1 MRPRGIAILAAVLA
15 LVPAAASAHP
25 EFQAWSQTTSERFV
39 NCAMCHAHPDGPEG
53 MKAGQI
59 GSLTAE
65 QLRLLNGARGAFEP
79 GGDVRSPILNEFG
92 NSILSR
98 LGRREVIAL
107 RPHPADLA
115 PKLDPLS
122 DIDGDGLPDEREYR
136 EGTDPLDAQS
146 GNPWALFRINLVR
159 QRFHILMVA
168 LATICG
174 LYGLHNLLHG
184 LHRLAGRPA
193 RKAIR

>member
-1 MRPRGIAILAAVLA
+1 MRPRGFLLAGALLA
-15 LVPAAASAHP
+15 LAPGAAFAHP
-25 EFQAWSQTTSERFV
+25 EFQAWSQTVSGRFV

-59 GSLTAE
+59 GSLTAA
-65 QLRLLNGARGAFEP
+65 QLRLLNEARGAFEP
-79 GGDVRSPILNEFG
+79 GGDVHSPILNEFG
-92 NSILSR
+92 NSIMSQ

-159 QRFHILMVA
+159 QRFHILMIA

-174 LYGLHNLLHG
+174 LYGLHNLLRG
-184 LHRLAGRPA
+184 LHRLAARPA
-193 RKAIR
+193 KPATR